1 MWFMTYDFE
10 YEKHETHYKEKLVN
24 KGKDPEKD
32 FVEQKFLMKD
42 HELYAIGIN
51 RECFS
56 VRHLFKYI
64 LYGITH
70 AFCIYN
76 ICYWALN
83 FHSVS
88 QSDGK
93 EIGLWV
99 GGMTVYGVCIFI
111 ANFILGLHSK
121 TYEKFG
127 IFLLF
132 LGPFAYFFFYY
143 VLNVVFKGDIGSLF
157 FPNYNIR

>member
-1 MWFMTYDFE
+1 MWFMTYDYE
-10 YEKHETHYKEKLVN
+10 YEKHPDHYKEKLKPGE
-24 KGKDPEKD
+24 KGNMD
-32 FVEQKFLMKD
+32 QKFLMQD
-42 HELYAIGIN
+42 FSLYSIGIN

-56 VRHLFKYI
+56 VKHLFRYI

-70 AFCIYN
+70 SFCIYN

-83 FHSVS
+83 FHSVC

-99 GGMTVYGVCIFI
+99 GGMTVYGVCIFV
-111 ANFILGLHSK
+111 ANFLLGLHAK

-127 IFLLF
+127 VFLLF

-143 VLNVVFKGDIGSLF
+143 ILNVVFKGDIGSLF
-157 FPNYNIR
+157 FPNYSIR